1 MLVLFNSLE
10 ILHTQSWDQ
19 QGGALLLHHST
30 RSGHQGTTIDP
41 LEVKGITHVTLW
53 IKVADTITMLT
64 MQDQVLLV
72 WVALGER
79 HHLWMHHGRQPHLG
93 MRLQFP
99 LAMPVTWRQNGLS
112 KMSLGCTLPSGS

>member
-19 QGGALLLHHST
+19 QGGALLLHHTT
-30 RSGHQGTTIDP
+30 RSGHQGTTIDR
-41 LEVKGITHVTLW
+41 LEVKGITHLTLW
-53 IKVADTITMLT
+53 ITVVDTLT
-64 MQDQVLLV
+64 MQDQVHMV
-72 WVALGER
+72 WG

-112 KMSLGCTLPSGS
+112 KMSLGCTLPSDS